1 MAEAITAAREAIE
14 RRIREIEEETT
25 RLKRALAELT
35 ERAGGRGARRRG
47 SGLRRSAG
55 RRGRKVAPRGQRR
68 EQLLA
73 HLERN
78 PGARPAEIA
87 RAMGTTPANVQN
99 VLRKAR
105 EDGVVRR
112 RSDGGYELAGSG
124 SSPGGE
130 PGGGQDANAGNGEAG
145 FVDPAGSRSASISAE
160 GDGRN
165 R

>member
-1 MAEAITAAREAIE
+1 MTDVITNARQMIE
-14 RRIREIEEETT
+14 SRIREIEEETK
-25 RLKRALAELT
+25 RLGRALAELG
-35 ERAGGRGARRRG
+35 EGGEGRGPRRRA
-47 SGLRRSAG
+47 SGARSAG
-55 RRGRKVAPRGQRR
+55 RRARKIAPRGHRR

-73 HLERN
+73 HVEKN

-87 RAMGTTPANVQN
+87 KAMETTPANVQN

-105 EDGVVRR
+105 QDGVVRR

-124 SSPGGE
+124 GPPGGE
-130 PGGGQDANAGNGEAG
+130 PEGGRGTNAGNGEAG
-145 FVDPAGSRSASISAE
+145 FVDPAGSRSASVYAE